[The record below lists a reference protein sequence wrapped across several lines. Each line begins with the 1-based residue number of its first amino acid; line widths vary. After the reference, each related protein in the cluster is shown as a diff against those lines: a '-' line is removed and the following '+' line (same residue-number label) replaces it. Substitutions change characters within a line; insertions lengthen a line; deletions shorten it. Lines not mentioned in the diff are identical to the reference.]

1 MKTALL
7 PSTDRRRFL
16 TQLALL
22 TPLAGALGQ
31 ARTDAALH
39 LSCNQYTWSVYFNR
53 DQRRFGEDLEA
64 DLREVAASGL
74 DGFESSADSPEQ
86 IARLGQALARQNLQM
101 RSLYVNSE
109 LHDADQAP
117 ASLRKIIEIA
127 TAAKPF
133 GTRIIVTNPS
143 PLRWGGPENKSDAQ
157 LEVQARN
164 LTTLG
169 RELTARGL
177 QLAYHNHDIELRE
190 AAREFHHMMLGTDP
204 AHVHLCLDAHWVYR
218 GAGNSAVALFDVVQ
232 LYARRIVELHV
243 RQSRDGVWTE
253 TFQAA
258 GDVNYRRLVDQLRE
272 RNVRPLVVLEQAIE
286 QGSAQ
291 TLNALEAHR
300 RSVVEARQV
309 FAPLAG

>member
-177 QLAYHNHDIELRE
+177 QLAYHNHDI
-190 AAREFHHMMLGTDP
+190 
-204 AHVHLCLDAHWVYR
+204 
-218 GAGNSAVALFDVVQ
+218 
-232 LYARRIVELHV
+232 
-243 RQSRDGVWTE
+243 
-253 TFQAA
+253 
-258 GDVNYRRLVDQLRE
+258 
-272 RNVRPLVVLEQAIE
+272 
-286 QGSAQ
+286 
-291 TLNALEAHR
+291 
-300 RSVVEARQV
+300 
-309 FAPLAG
+309 